1 MIRGRGE
8 QLPREVLEVLR
19 DDPELVRLAERVAAL
34 ADEPSAARRRRRPL
48 LVPGIAAAAVAA
60 GGVAIGL
67 VFATAGHGPSL
78 SDRALAAIGRKP
90 VLHAV
95 VVRSVEDDRTVDLS
109 TGRQVSARLSVES
122 WFDEQSRRL
131 HVVERRNG
139 AVIANALGTR
149 EALAKKPGWRLD
161 PALTLFLTGYREAL
175 RRGLVRD
182 LGSAVIDGRPMR
194 WLGLRSGE
202 RVAVDAGSFLPV
214 VIQQREGTRWSIA
227 RIESIR
233 FSSADFEA
241 PRRQPPAPSGG
252 GVLSRQRSSPSE
264 AATVLGTPA
273 LWLGRAS
280 GDLRLAALRL
290 ERLVSVYPPGA
301 RRRPFRSPGI
311 ALTYRMPRS
320 VVEVRE
326 ARRPLPAYGFSGRL
340 TFGFDPVPPEGS
352 LQLAAIGG
360 GWLGQ
365 LRTQRL
371 YITLTGP
378 DPGTLIQAARD
389 LRPITRERRVPFA
402 AAQTSSLWK
411 FASKRAA

>member
-1 MIRGRGE
+1 MIRERGE

-34 ADEPSAARRRRRPL
+34 ADEPSSARRRRRPL
-48 LVPGIAAAAVAA
+48 LAPGIAAAAVAA
-60 GGVAIGL
+60 VGVAIGL
-67 VFATAGHGPSL
+67 VIATGGHGPSL
-78 SDRALAAIGRKP
+78 SDRALAAIGRQP

-109 TGRQVSARLSVES
+109 TGRQVSARLNVES
-122 WFDEQSRRL
+122 WFDERTRGL

-139 AVIANALGTR
+139 AVIADALGTR

-161 PALTLFLTGYREAL
+161 PALALFLTGYREAL

-182 LGSAVIDGRPMR
+182 LGSAVIDGRPVR

-202 RVAVDAGSFLPV
+202 QVAVDAESFLPV
-214 VIQQREGTRWSIA
+214 VIQKREGTRWRIA

-233 FSSADFEA
+233 FSSADFKA

-252 GVLSRQRSSPSE
+252 GVLSQQRSSPSE
-264 AATVLGTPA
+264 AARLLGTPA

-290 ERLVSVYPPGA
+290 ERLVSVYPPSA

-311 ALTYRMPRS
+311 ALTYRMPRGVG
-320 VVEVRE
+320 VVEIRE
-326 ARRPLPAYGFSGRL
+326 ARQPLPAYAFSGRL
-340 TFGFDPVPPEGS
+340 TFGFDPAPPEGS
-352 LQLAAIGG
+352 MQLVTIGG

-365 LRTQRL
+365 LRAQRL
-371 YITLTGP
+371 YITLIGP
-378 DPGTLIQAARD
+378 DPRTLIQAARD
-389 LRPITRERRVPFA
+389 LRPITR
-402 AAQTSSLWK
+402 
-411 FASKRAA
+411 